1 MNKPY
6 YMKNTHIIKNKNAV
20 INKEHFLKDLE
31 KVLVRHKVE
40 KMRFVSSDNSEI
52 GFDRNGNF
60 GIHNGTIEL
69 DDSLDRLKELF
80 NPIGGERH

>member
-6 YMKNTHIIKNKNAV
+6 YMKNINIIKNKNAAL
-20 INKEHFLKDLE
+20 NKEHFLKDLE
-31 KVLVRHKVE
+31 QVLVRHNVD
-40 KMRFVSSDNSEI
+40 KMRFLSSDNSEI

-69 DDSLDRLKELF
+69 DDSFDRLKELF
-80 NPIGGERH
+80 NQIGGER